1 MPKLIAS
8 LLLWFLAS
16 SATAGTLL
24 VLGDSL
30 SAGYG
35 LTPGQGW
42 VDLLQQRLEQR
53 GDAWRV
59 VNASISGD
67 TTAGGRS
74 RLPAALERYQPDVL
88 VLELGANDGLRGLS
102 LTAMKRNLNAMI
114 EQARAAGAHVLLIGM
129 QMPPNYGPRYTQGFS
144 AIYAELAAEHEV
156 PLVPFLLE
164 RVALDAGLMLS
175 DNLHPNARA
184 QPLLLDT
191 VWPQLEPMLLDT
203 RTHAAVLKTTGKGDS
218 AGK

>member
-1 MPKLIAS
+1 M
-8 LLLWFLAS
+8 WFLSS

-35 LTPGQGW
+35 LAPGQGW
-42 VDLLQQRLEQR
+42 VSLLQQRLEQR

-74 RLPAALERYQPDVL
+74 RLPAALERHQPDVL
-88 VLELGANDGLRGLS
+88 LLALGANDGLRGLS

-144 AIYAELAAEHEV
+144 AIYAELAAEHDV

-175 DNLHPNARA
+175 DNLHPNALA

-191 VWPQLEPMLLDT
+191 VWSQLEPLLSDT
-203 RTHAAVLKTTGKGDS
+203 RTHATVVKTTGEGNS

>member
-1 MPKLIAS
+1 M
-8 LLLWFLAS
+8 WFLSS

-42 VDLLQQRLEQR
+42 VSLLQQRLEQR
-53 GDAWRV
+53 GDTWRV

-74 RLPAALERYQPDVL
+74 RLPAALERHQPDVL

-114 EQARAAGAHVLLIGM
+114 EQARSAGARVLLIGM

-144 AIYAELAAEHEV
+144 AIYAELAATHEV

-164 RVALDAGLMLS
+164 RVALDASLMLS

-191 VWPQLEPMLLDT
+191 VWPQLEPMLSDT
-203 RTHAAVLKTTGKGDS
+203 GTHATVLKTTGEGNS